1 MKHRLLA
8 ASLVLVGGAVAGCG
22 GGGGG
27 APADATEKEF
37 CDGFSSLFTD
47 MSELADADDAAIVK
61 GIKDWATKMEE
72 IGTPESISDEERE
85 GFETSLR
92 LINDLEE
99 SATPEDF
106 EKLDE
111 KLSQEEQDAVDAFD
125 TYTTD
130 TCGSPLEDLEA
141 PEVPETPS
149 E

>member
-8 ASLVLVGGAVAGCG
+8 ASLVLVGGAAVGCG
-22 GGGGG
+22 SGG
-27 APADATEKEF
+27 APTDATEEEF

-47 MSELADADDAAIVK
+47 MAELADADDAEIVR
-61 GIKDWATKMEE
+61 GIKDWAATMEE
-72 IGTPESISDEERE
+72 IGTPEGISDEERE
-85 GFETSLR
+85 GFERSLQ
-92 LINDLEE
+92 LISDLDEDA
-99 SATPEDF
+99 SPEDF

-111 KLSQEEQDAVDAFD
+111 ELSEEEQDAVDAFD

-141 PEVPETPS
+141 PESPETPA